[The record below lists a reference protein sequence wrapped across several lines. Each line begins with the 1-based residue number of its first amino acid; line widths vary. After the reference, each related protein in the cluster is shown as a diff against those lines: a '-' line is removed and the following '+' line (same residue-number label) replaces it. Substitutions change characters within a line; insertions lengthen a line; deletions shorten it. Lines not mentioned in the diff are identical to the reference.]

1 MRKQKQS
8 QGGPSTQTSTRH
20 RGKNQNPKAAQ
31 GFLGPKCIPRCGT
44 AGKEAGHLQ
53 GGQNR
58 AHNHCIFKYFYFCL
72 QAMVRLLHTDPPS
85 LRTTSAP
92 SRLHFG
98 IAPTPF
104 PTSHPA
110 SICVC
115 TGTAGQWLFIRFTVL
130 QCLFFSGN
138 LGNSSPSF
146 LAAVSSLPLRAVLL
160 FSPHVPAPAALM
172 LSGCCSSRLSF
183 HSPKAS

>member
-1 MRKQKQS
+1 MGPAPKPAPGTEGRIKIPKQHK
-8 QGGPSTQTSTRH
+8 
-20 RGKNQNPKAAQ
+20 
-31 GFLGPKCIPRCGT
+31 GFWGLKCIPRCGT

-72 QAMVRLLHTDPPS
+72 QAMVTLLHTDPPS
-85 LRTTSAP
+85 LRTTSVP

-146 LAAVSSLPLRAVLL
+146 LAAVSCLPLRAVLL
-160 FSPHVPAPAALM
+160 FSPHLPAPAALM